1 MHKWS
6 VDAYANG
13 KPRPL
18 GIGGMLIDYEEK
30 FLCIFSY
37 SIGIKEFNKTEV
49 LTIQKAL
56 ILSTNYYCVSFM
68 D

>member
-6 VDAYANG
+6 LDAYANG

-18 GIGGMLIDYEEK
+18 EIGGMLRDDEEK
-30 FLCIFSY
+30 FLCIFSC
-37 SIGIKEFNKTEV
+37 SIGIKEINKTEV

-56 ILSTNYYCVSFM
+56 ILSSNCYCVSFM

>member
-18 GIGGMLIDYEEK
+18 EIGGMLIDYEEK